1 MTSKYNS
8 EPSEFRQKSV
18 ENLTKTGWTL
28 YVPKKVPVKVVPY
41 EVIVGRYDQ
50 ILKTKFN
57 EVFDLEGIYVCV
69 CVDFSL
75 IGWFS
80 AALGPSTSLITR
92 HQW

>member
-57 EVFDLEGIYVCV
+57 EVFDLEGIY
-69 CVDFSL
+69 
-75 IGWFS
+75 I
-80 AALGPSTSLITR
+80 
-92 HQW
+92 